1 IGNRAIEGDLKK
13 EEIKFTPSEYMVSS
27 SGFIANNPK
36 TIADFM
42 TVFSTQ
48 YVSALRKYGELG
60 VRYLKADKPI
70 DNDQETS
77 DARAI
82 AG

>member
-1 IGNRAIEGDLKK
+1 LIGRDMRRSRCIDGIKSLKAGDLKK

-27 SGFIANNPK
+27 SGFIADNPK

-48 YVSALRKYGELG
+48 YESEHSKYDVLR
-60 VRYLKADKPI
+60 
-70 DNDQETS
+70 
-77 DARAI
+77 
-82 AG
+82 